1 MMPADPGSPRRTR
14 RAAGATDDV
23 TDPPREESL
32 HARQDDDG
40 TDRADEGGPPD
51 NSSGGITPGMAMVRK
66 AVTFTNAQ
74 VLDPTANLSGTV
86 KPTGMDVGAD
96 ALADS
101 AGAMMLQ
108 DMRSYLQSTE
118 MVLVPVTA
126 AAFAEVLAGNPAGE
140 TALSQIENMLGY
152 LTTFSTNVIANAA
165 TIQKDFG

>member
-1 MMPADPGSPRRTR
+1 MIPPQSVPSRRIRARARAADEAEDRRRDDESRPEGERAAEDTPPADPST
-14 RAAGATDDV
+14 
-23 TDPPREESL
+23 
-32 HARQDDDG
+32 
-40 TDRADEGGPPD
+40 
-51 NSSGGITPGMAMVRK
+51 GITPGMAMVRQ

-86 KPTGMDVGAD
+86 KLTGMDVGAN

-118 MVLVPVTA
+118 MILVPVTA
-126 AAFAEVLAGNPAGE
+126 LAFAEILEGNPAGE
-140 TALSQIENMLGY
+140 TALTGIQQMLGY
-152 LTTFSTNVIANAA
+152 LTKFSADVITNAA